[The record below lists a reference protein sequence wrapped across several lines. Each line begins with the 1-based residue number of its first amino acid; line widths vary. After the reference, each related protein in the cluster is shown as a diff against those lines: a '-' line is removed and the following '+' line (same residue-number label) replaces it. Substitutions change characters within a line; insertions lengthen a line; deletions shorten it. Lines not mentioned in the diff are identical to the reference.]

1 MLRFHLFVK
10 RSLILFFKFSI
21 SNFTYGK
28 PLHNCLQSK
37 SNNRK
42 SMHSTLTY
50 SLIFVLSGAKISL
63 FCEINKYFA
72 GKMAFSLT
80 FFHLDVIRW
89 AFRSMILGV
98 ATSNLVSEASWTC
111 RLAGIGSQAAASA
124 TSSGSSA

>member
-37 SNNRK
+37 SNSRK

-63 FCEINKYFA
+63 FYEINKYFA
-72 GKMAFSLT
+72 GKMVFSLT
-80 FFHLDVIRW
+80 FFHFDAVRRL
-89 AFRSMILGV
+89 F
-98 ATSNLVSEASWTC
+98 ASTG
-111 RLAGIGSQAAASA
+111 LL
-124 TSSGSSA
+124 